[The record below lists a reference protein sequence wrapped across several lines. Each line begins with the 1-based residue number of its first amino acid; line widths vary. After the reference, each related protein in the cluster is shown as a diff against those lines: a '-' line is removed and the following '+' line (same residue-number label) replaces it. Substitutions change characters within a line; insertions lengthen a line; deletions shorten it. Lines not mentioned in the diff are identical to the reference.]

1 MHSWG
6 RRIRVRELV
15 WSSELFPVF
24 MTGTDQHTNMAEASR
39 DAADDTLATAI
50 GQYVL
55 GEVSLGKA
63 AENAGMTRWEFEELL
78 EDAGFDALYGPR
90 SAEELRDEVDAA
102 LDLE

>member
-1 MHSWG
+1 VYVLEGARKPGFENSF
-6 RRIRVRELV
+6 ESPKEAQSLLLV
-15 WSSELFPVF
+15 P
-24 MTGTDQHTNMAEASR
+24 TR

-90 SAEELRDEVDAA
+90 STEELRDEVDAA

>member
-1 MHSWG
+1 
-6 RRIRVRELV
+6 
-15 WSSELFPVF
+15 
-24 MTGTDQHTNMAEASR
+24 MAEASR

>member
-1 MHSWG
+1 
-6 RRIRVRELV
+6 
-15 WSSELFPVF
+15 
-24 MTGTDQHTNMAEASR
+24 MAEASR

-55 GEVSLGKA
+55 GEISLGKA
-63 AENAGMTRWEFEELL
+63 AENAGMTRWEFEEVL

-90 SAEELRDEVDAA
+90 STEGLRDEVDVA

>member
-1 MHSWG
+1 
-6 RRIRVRELV
+6 
-15 WSSELFPVF
+15 
-24 MTGTDQHTNMAEASR
+24 MAEARR
-39 DAADDTLATAI
+39 DGADDTLAAAI

-90 SAEELRDEVDAA
+90 STEELRDEVDAA